1 MLLWLRFIGPGL
13 ALFFGGVA
21 IAAVPRLENLGV
33 AMFMAGVAYLFIV
46 GPMYRRRWRAQRKAK
61 DWHLLREAKKKY
73 Q

>member
-13 ALFFGGVA
+13 ALFFGGYAV
-21 IAAVPRLENLGV
+21 AAVPRLESVGV
-33 AMFMAGVAYLFIV
+33 VMIAAGVVYLFIA
-46 GPMYRRRWRAQRKAK
+46 GPMYKRRWRAQRKAK